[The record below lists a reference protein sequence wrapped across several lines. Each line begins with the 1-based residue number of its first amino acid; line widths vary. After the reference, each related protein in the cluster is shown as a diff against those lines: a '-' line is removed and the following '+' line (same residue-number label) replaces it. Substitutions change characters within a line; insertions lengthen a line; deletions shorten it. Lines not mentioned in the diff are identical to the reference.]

1 MPSTQQRPQR
11 SRRSFHLL
19 LALACVVSLRTLVLS
34 HRRLGLPSRAPQVV
48 EGACVAWRA
57 TLCGTQYSTRLP
69 LEDLPCSALVSPAS
83 KRLSGYCE
91 CADHRLHNAEVAL
104 LCGKGL
110 AAEWKRARMRPFTC
124 QEACEDKLRRHG
136 PSTREDPAKGCSE
149 LAEEEAELRWADLA
163 PPPLAP
169 EQLLALRELWQ
180 QLDAAFVV
188 RQSARIRAQHLLS
201 YSPSAGC

>member
-1 MPSTQQRPQR
+1 MRQRQLPHAQG
-11 SRRSFHLL
+11 
-19 LALACVVSLRTLVLS
+19 ALR
-34 HRRLGLPSRAPQVV
+34 
-48 EGACVAWRA
+48 GAGRQGA

-149 LAEEEAELRWADLA
+149 LAEEALGRGERFPSKGPDAA
-163 PPPLAP
+163 PPP
-169 EQLLALRELWQ
+169 
-180 QLDAAFVV
+180 
-188 RQSARIRAQHLLS
+188 
-201 YSPSAGC
+201 